1 MSRPAPRLILT
12 RPDPDN
18 GPWLQAL
25 TRAGVAALAWPL
37 IEIEAPAHSALAL
50 ARAWDGL
57 PQCRAVM
64 FVSRAA
70 VVHFFAHR
78 PAQGAWPDATRAW
91 CTGPGT
97 RQALMAQGLVPQ
109 QIDAPAQDASWDTE
123 HLWPVV
129 CQQIHP
135 GHLVLFVRGDDAPLA
150 GDAQPSPTQAGTGV
164 GRDWL
169 AQQVAA
175 AQGQIR
181 WAVAYQR
188 ACPHWSQDQ
197 RQQALQAL
205 EDGSVWV
212 FTSAQGLKHLATL
225 LPGAD
230 CTRAKA
236 VATHARIAQKAR
248 ELGFGQV
255 LTCRPAV
262 PDVLASLESMA

>member
-37 IEIEAPAHSALAL
+37 IEIEASAHSASAL
-50 ARAWDGL
+50 ARAWNGL
-57 PQCRAVM
+57 TQCRAVM

-78 PAQGAWPDATRAW
+78 PAEGAWPDATRAW

-97 RQALMAQGLVPQ
+97 RQALMAQGLAPQ

-129 CQQIHP
+129 CQQIQP
-135 GHLVLFVRGDDAPLA
+135 GHVVLFVRGDDAPLA
-150 GDAQPSPTQAGTGV
+150 GTVAPSPTQTSTGV

-169 AQQVAA
+169 AQQVA
-175 AQGQIR
+175 
-181 WAVAYQR
+181 VF
-188 ACPHWSQDQ
+188 
-197 RQQALQAL
+197 
-205 EDGSVWV
+205 DGGRV
-212 FTSAQGLKHLATL
+212 
-225 LPGAD
+225 
-230 CTRAKA
+230 
-236 VATHARIAQKAR
+236 VATGTPWVWNFASPATSSRWTRRR
-248 ELGFGQV
+248 ERSGIFRVV
-255 LTCRPAV
+255 LTCI
-262 PDVLASLESMA
+262 ASLIRPVAPFSPAREKA